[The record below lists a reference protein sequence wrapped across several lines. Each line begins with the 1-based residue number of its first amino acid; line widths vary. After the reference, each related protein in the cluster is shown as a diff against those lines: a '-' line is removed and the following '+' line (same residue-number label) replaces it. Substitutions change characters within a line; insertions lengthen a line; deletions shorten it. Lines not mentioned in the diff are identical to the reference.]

1 MNVRE
6 RLRQRPRQS
15 HAAGE
20 ITLTVPGSE
29 MALPSPSRRYLSL
42 DLEDEEQ
49 NFAQAWVDADEW
61 AAASGCELPGIAW
74 ELVPLGY
81 LSRWLCHHQPDW
93 WVANKR
99 WVIQH
104 VAIPASPLPVSV
116 TRVPARPCSL
126 LCCDWPEDQDQT
138 LLISRPWLEHLP
150 FSLRYRLG
158 STRLPLAQLVAMG
171 KGDLMRIERYDPML
185 LIEHCPIA
193 HFCLTQDLE
202 VFVEEF
208 YIADSDDALRDEDEI
223 TFEWMNLPIN
233 IEFVLDSVSL
243 TVGELDSLQPG
254 AQLPLNSNAE
264 KKIRIYLNRKLFAR
278 GELVVLDDGSLAV
291 EVNSMNGTAVGQT
304 DAIYAE

>member
-6 RLRQRPRQS
+6 RLRRRPQQVNVAWE
-15 HAAGE
+15 AA
-20 ITLTVPGSE
+20 LPVPGSE
-29 MALPSPSRRYLSL
+29 IAQPSPSRRYLSL
-42 DLEDEEQ
+42 DLTDEEQ
-49 NFAQAWVDADEW
+49 NCAQAWVDADEW

-74 ELVPLGY
+74 EQVPLGY

-99 WVIQH
+99 WEIQQ
-104 VAIPASPLPVSV
+104 ASIPARSLPVSL
-116 TRVPARPCSL
+116 TLIPARPCSL
-126 LCCDWPEDQDQT
+126 LCCDWPENQEQA

-150 FSLRYRLG
+150 FTLRYMLG
-158 STRLPLAQLVAMG
+158 TTRLLLAQLVTIA
-171 KGDLMRIERYDPML
+171 KGDLIRIEHYDPML
-185 LIEHCPIA
+185 LIERCPIA

-208 YIADSDDALRDEDEI
+208 YIADSDDALREEDEI
-223 TFEWMNLPIN
+223 TFEWMNLPVN
-233 IEFVLDSVSL
+233 IEFVLDKVTL

-264 KKIRIYLNRKLFAR
+264 KQIRIYLNRKLFAR

-291 EVNSMNGTAVGQT
+291 EVNNMNGAATGQVGSM
-304 DAIYAE
+304 YAE

>member
-6 RLRQRPRQS
+6 RLRRRPRQVNVTWET
-15 HAAGE
+15 ALP
-20 ITLTVPGSE
+20 IPGSE
-29 MALPSPSRRYLSL
+29 IALPSPSRRYLSL
-42 DLEDEEQ
+42 ELADEEQ
-49 NFAQAWVDADEW
+49 NGVQAWVDADEW

-74 ELVPLGY
+74 EQVPLGY

-99 WVIQH
+99 WIIQQASIPANSLP
-104 VAIPASPLPVSV
+104 VSLTRIPAS
-116 TRVPARPCSL
+116 PCSL
-126 LCCDWPEDQDQT
+126 LCCDWPEIQDQA
-138 LLISRPWLEHLP
+138 LLIYRPWLEHLP
-150 FSLRYRLG
+150 FTLRYKLG
-158 STRLPLAQLVAMG
+158 KTRLPLAQLVTMA
-171 KGDLMRIERYDPML
+171 KGDLMRIEHYDPML
-185 LIEHCPIA
+185 LIERCPIA

-208 YIADSDDALRDEDEI
+208 YIADSDDALREEDEI

-233 IEFVLDSVSL
+233 IEFVLDSVTL

-264 KKIRIYLNRKLFAR
+264 KKIRIYLNRKFFAR

-291 EVNSMNGTAVGQT
+291 EVNSVNGAVTGQT
-304 DAIYAE
+304 DSMYAE